1 MRLPFKEPDNFSM
14 NINDVL
20 KVIQENYF
28 SLLKNVLHIKKV
40 KVMLGDGTITETET
54 FDLKNVNE
62 IYNLFLIHLSKE
74 KWTVNDILHSE
85 TEDLH
90 RLYVQVSKQVNK
102 FYIYG
107 YFGIQYHVLPYYKVD
122 KRIIEIQKELIAL
135 NEKQAIYEGDLS
147 RKGNEVIKKELDD
160 VGYSYLKFEELL
172 SQMFND
178 QELML
183 KLENKASQ
191 VKENFPVLKDMNKT
205 RTKLVKELDDMIIKL
220 YRINISMIDYNKL
233 IQGEEGII
241 SYFEMETIKNKKKDP
256 FVNTKRIDD
265 KNSMEIIREFIIVK
279 NTLSNLIDIR
289 A

>member
-74 KWTVNDILHSE
+74 KWTINDILHSE

-90 RLYVQVSKQVNK
+90 RVYVQVSKQVNK

>member
-1 MRLPFKEPDNFSM
+1 M